1 VTRTVTTRTFRRMK
15 AEGRKIVVLTA
26 YDWML
31 ARYLDAADV
40 DAILVGD
47 SAGQVFAGHR
57 TTLPVTL
64 DDMIYHARAV
74 RRGAPDR
81 FLIVDMPF
89 LTFQVSPEETLR
101 NAGRIMKET
110 DAQAVKVEGGAALA
124 ETVERLTGC
133 GIPVMGHLGLTPQSV
148 HAFGGYGLR
157 ASEAD
162 EAERLRTDALALE
175 GAGCFSL
182 VLEKIPSSLATE
194 VSKGLQI
201 PTIGIGAGPG
211 TDGQVLV
218 TPDLLG
224 MTPDFRPRFVRRYAD
239 LDEVVRSALAR
250 FAADVR
256 EGSFPGE
263 EESYP

>member
-1 VTRTVTTRTFRRMK
+1 MK

-26 YDWML
+26 YDWTL
-31 ARYLDAADV
+31 ARYLDGAGV

-57 TTLPVTL
+57 TTLPVTIE
-64 DDMIYHARAV
+64 DMIYHARAV
-74 RRGAPDR
+74 RRGAPER

-89 LTFQVSPEETLR
+89 LSFQVTPEETLR
-101 NAGRIMKET
+101 NAGRILKET
-110 DAQAVKVEGGAALA
+110 DAQAVKIEGGAPLA
-124 ETVERLTGC
+124 GTVERLVSC

-157 ASEAD
+157 AAEAD
-162 EAERLRTDALALE
+162 EAGRLRSDALALE
-175 GAGCFSL
+175 RAGCFSL
-182 VLEKIPSSLATE
+182 VLEKIPSPLATE
-194 VSKGLQI
+194 VSESLTI

-224 MTPDFRPRFVRRYAD
+224 LTPDFRPRFVRRYAEV
-239 LDEVVRSALAR
+239 DEVVRSALAR
-250 FAADVR
+250 FVADVR
-256 EGSFPGE
+256 DGSFPGP

>member
-1 VTRTVTTRTFRRMK
+1 MSRPVTTRTFRRMK

-26 YDWML
+26 YDWTL
-31 ARYLDAADV
+31 ARYLDDAEV

-74 RRGAPDR
+74 RRGAPER

-110 DAQAVKVEGGAALA
+110 DAQAVKVEGGVGLA
-124 ETVERLTGC
+124 ETIERLVGI

-157 ASEAD
+157 ASESAEAD
-162 EAERLRTDALALE
+162 RLRSDARALE
-175 GAGCFSL
+175 LAGCFSL
-182 VLEKIPSSLATE
+182 VLEKIPRALAAE
-194 VSKGLQI
+194 VSADLEI

-224 MTPDFRPRFVRRYAD
+224 LTPDFRPRFVRRYAD
-239 LDEVVRSALAR
+239 LDEVVRAALTR

-256 EGSFPGE
+256 DGSFPGE

>member
-1 VTRTVTTRTFRRMK
+1 MSKVVTTRTFRRMK

-31 ARYLDAADV
+31 ARYLDEAGI

-89 LTFQVSPEETLR
+89 LSFQVSPEETLR
-101 NAGRIMKET
+101 NAGRVMKET

-124 ETVERLTGC
+124 ETIERLVGC

-157 ASEAD
+157 ASEAS
-162 EAERLRTDALALE
+162 EADRLRSDARALE
-175 GAGCFSL
+175 RAGCFSV
-182 VLEKIPSSLATE
+182 VLEKIPRALAAE
-194 VSKGLQI
+194 VSADLEI

-224 MTPDFRPRFVRRYAD
+224 LTPDFRPRFVRRYAD
-239 LDEVVRSALAR
+239 LDRIVREALTR
-250 FAADVR
+250 FAAEVR
-256 EGSFPGE
+256 DGSFPGE